1 MTTRARTPEPE
12 TNGTPVAPPDTP
24 TSPTSEERITVLERQ
39 VQTMAA
45 ALAGLLAQQMQPQV
59 QQAILAQLTG
69 VLPREA
75 QG

>member
-1 MTTRARTPEPE
+1 
-12 TNGTPVAPPDTP
+12 
-24 TSPTSEERITVLERQ
+24 
-39 VQTMAA
+39 MAA